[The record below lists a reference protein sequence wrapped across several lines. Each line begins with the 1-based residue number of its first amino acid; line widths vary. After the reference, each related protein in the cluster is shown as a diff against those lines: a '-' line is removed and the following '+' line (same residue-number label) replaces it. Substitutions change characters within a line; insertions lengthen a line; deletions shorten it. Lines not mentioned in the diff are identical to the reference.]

1 MSVENAG
8 TSPRDGQ
15 FSQGSPGAG
24 FAEAMVVWGLFAV
37 VAAIDVI
44 TYSRIAPHE
53 LYHVSHGGL
62 AGGLGRALVFL
73 NYPTAL
79 AALAILALV
88 VDRTGLTPVAMV
100 SAALC
105 LVILVPGVVD
115 EGDLDAKWINVVP
128 AAGVAL
134 AFKLTL
140 RSRDLRWG
148 DPRGD
153 GIRIAIAAALVILA
167 LPWISAELGF
177 YLPGPVFLT
186 DDPYQGHATV
196 HLGEHHGFQSLL
208 LIVSA
213 LLLSRELPR
222 MRRPTPLAVYL
233 SLMIA
238 YGLGNIANDAW
249 KEQVVKRGWT
259 SWEIPSVLQPG
270 FTWMWGLILVA
281 GAAIFFTALQRPRG
295 AFRASGGDQLG

>member
-15 FSQGSPGAG
+15 FSRGSPGAG
-24 FAEAMVVWGLFAV
+24 LAEARVVWALFGV
-37 VAAIDVI
+37 VAVIVVI

-53 LYHVSHGGL
+53 LYHVSHSGL

-79 AALAILALV
+79 AALAILAV
-88 VDRTGLTPVAMV
+88 IIDRAGVTPPAMI

-128 AAGVAL
+128 ATGVVL
-134 AFKLTL
+134 AFVLTL
-140 RSRDLRWG
+140 RARDFTWG

-153 GIRIAIAAALVILA
+153 PIRIAVAAALTILA

-177 YLPGPVFLT
+177 YLPGPVFLA
-186 DDPYQGHATV
+186 DDPYHGTATV
-196 HLGEHHGFQSLL
+196 HLGEHHGFESLL
-208 LIVSA
+208 LIVTA
-213 LLLSRELPR
+213 LLLSRQLSR
-222 MRRPTPLAVYL
+222 MRHPTPLAVYL
-233 SLMIA
+233 SLLIA

-259 SWEIPSVLQPG
+259 SWEIPSVLRPG

-281 GAAIFFTALQRPRG
+281 GLAIFFTAFQPRHDDAANHPPPGRP
-295 AFRASGGDQLG
+295 

>member
-1 MSVENAG
+1 LA
-8 TSPRDGQ
+8 
-15 FSQGSPGAG
+15 
-24 FAEAMVVWGLFAV
+24 VWALFCA
-37 VAAIDVI
+37 VAAIVVV
-44 TYSRIAPHE
+44 TYSRIDPAD
-53 LYHVSHGGL
+53 LYHVSHSGL

-79 AALAILALV
+79 AAIAILALIA
-88 VDRTGLTPVAMV
+88 DRTGPTPAIFV

-115 EGDLDAKWINVVP
+115 EADLDAKWINVVP
-128 AAGVAL
+128 AAGVVL
-134 AFKLTL
+134 AFVLTL
-140 RSRDLRWG
+140 RADHFSRGEPHG
-148 DPRGD
+148 DW
-153 GIRIAIAAALVILA
+153 IRIAVGAALTILA

-177 YLPGPVFLT
+177 YLPGPIFLT
-186 DDPYQGHATV
+186 KDLYQGLPAV
-196 HLGEHHGFQSLL
+196 HLGEHHGLESLL

-213 LLLSRELPR
+213 LLLSRQLPR

-259 SWEIPSVLQPG
+259 SWEIPSVLRPG
-270 FTWMWGLILVA
+270 FTWMWGLIIVA
-281 GAAIFFTALQRPRG
+281 GAAIFFTAFQPRSDH
-295 AFRASGGDQLG
+295 AATHVSPKAP